1 MANSMVGNAIFLIV
15 MWSVAI
21 FLANRLYVIIRYR
34 ALNVKGITYSRR
46 NTPVMYWIEMAIL
59 VFGFLMVAGIAVI
72 VTLGSLGLIN

>member
-1 MANSMVGNAIFLIV
+1 MVGDAVFLIV

-34 ALNVKGITYSRR
+34 ALNVKGTTYSQA

-59 VFGFLMVAGIAVI
+59 AFGFLMIAGIAVI
-72 VTLGSLGLIN
+72 VTLGRVGIIN